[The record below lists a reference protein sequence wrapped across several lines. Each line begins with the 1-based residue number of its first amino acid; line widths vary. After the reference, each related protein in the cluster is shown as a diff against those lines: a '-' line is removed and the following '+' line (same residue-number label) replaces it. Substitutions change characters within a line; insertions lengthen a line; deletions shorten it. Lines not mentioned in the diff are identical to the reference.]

1 MIPKIIHMI
10 WIGPKTP
17 PQWCID
23 SWKINYINKYP
34 DWRFILWNDEEI
46 NKLEMINKEIYD
58 LEPTLR
64 GKSDIARMEIL
75 YQYGGIFLDA
85 DSFWIEK
92 ENSNLDILLEES
104 KETGFFCANE
114 PNDRTGFGLYANGVF
129 GCIKESQITMDII
142 LYLKKHYKLE
152 KQKNNHK
159 YSIWLVTGPYPFTQI
174 IKKHLNNITIFPPHY
189 FFPESYKKNNIV
201 LNKEDFKEKFPDSFM
216 YQYWLSNNLDFAE

>member
-10 WIGPKTP
+10 WIGTKSP

-34 DWRFILWNDEEI
+34 DWTFMLWNDDEI

-92 ENSNLDILLEES
+92 ENSNLNILLEKT
-104 KETGFFCANE
+104 KENEKEFFCANE
-114 PNDRTGFGLYANGVF
+114 PVNKQYFANGVF
-129 GCIKESQITMDII
+129 GCTKNNDIVFQIIN
-142 LYLKKHYKLE
+142 YLKDTYKEEKKKHS
-152 KQKNNHK
+152 HK
-159 YSIWLVTGPYPFTQI
+159 YSIWLVLGPVPFTKI
-174 IKKHLNNITIFPPHY
+174 VNKNIEKIEVFPSCY
-189 FFPESYKKNNIV
+189 FFPESYKKDNRSIK
-201 LNKEDFKEKFPDSFM
+201 LEDMKTLFPNSFM
-216 YQYWLSNNLDFAE
+216 YQYWLSHTDEFKE